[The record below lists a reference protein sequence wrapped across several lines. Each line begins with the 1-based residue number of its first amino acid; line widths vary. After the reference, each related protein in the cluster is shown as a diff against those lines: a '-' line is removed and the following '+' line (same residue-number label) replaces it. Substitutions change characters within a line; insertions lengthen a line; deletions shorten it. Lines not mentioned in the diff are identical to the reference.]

1 MAATHPKNVGTE
13 TK

>member
-1 MAATHPKNVGTE
+1 MAAIHPKNVGTE